1 MTQVN
6 IWSYDHKFSPVHRKE
21 NINFVA
27 KDEDYKVSVDY
38 EGHIVGQFF
47 SAHPNFNRSWLN
59 YKVINKDRVQ
69 QNQNNFIVIPI
80 FNYEYQNDIPKL
92 LYENDNLIKF
102 AVINNVK
109 IICCYLREN
118 LTDSGELLHC
128 NMKRYKI
135 YQKIYPDHLNIY
147 VNGYGNS
154 HVLDQLKPYVKH
166 VDVFDKIMYRHT
178 LVGKLNIDQIF
189 DVTKDMKHKFSFL
202 FGTLKY
208 RPYRV
213 EGFRFLIDN
222 NLIDRDDIFF
232 TTITFDAD
240 KDKIDF
246 LIDNHSFKIKSS
258 TRKVLKDYGLE
269 KIFVHKVYNEHGE
282 RYDPED
288 IKVRPAVIKY
298 AETPPQVLQSCVQVC
313 FETRPNQD
321 SITEKVYRPLFLG
334 QPFLWHARENLM
346 SYLTSL
352 GYKFYPW
359 IDYSFD
365 SISDPY
371 LRLEAMF
378 KEIKRLDSI
387 DLIKMIRS
395 TVDINDHN
403 RSNFLK
409 RMTLTNEFDQII
421 K

>member
-6 IWSYDHKFSPVHRKE
+6 IWSYDHKISPVHRKE
-21 NINFVA
+21 TLDFVA

-47 SAHPNFNRSWLN
+47 SAHPNFKRSWLN
-59 YKVINKDRVQ
+59 YKVINKDKVR

-80 FNYEYQNDIPKL
+80 FNYEYLNNIPRI
-92 LYENDNLIKF
+92 LYKNEELINF
-102 AVINNVK
+102 AIINNVK

-118 LTDSGELLHC
+118 LLDDGGLLNY

-135 YQKIYPDHLNIY
+135 YQRISPDHLNIF
-147 VNGYGNS
+147 VNGYNNS
-154 HVLDQLKPYVKH
+154 HVVDELQPYVKH
-166 VDVFDKIMYRHT
+166 IDVFDKIMYRHT
-178 LVGKLNIDQIF
+178 LVGKLNINQIF
-189 DVTKDMKHKFSFL
+189 NVSQEMIYNFSFL

-208 RPYRV
+208 RPYRA
-213 EGFRFLIDN
+213 EGFRFLIEN
-222 NLIDRDDIFF
+222 NWIDRADIFF
-232 TTITFDAD
+232 TTITFDQD
-240 KDKIDF
+240 NDIKFF
-246 LIDNHSFKIKSS
+246 LEKRLTNVIKPS
-258 TRKVLKDYGLE
+258 TKKVLYDYGLE
-269 KIFVHKVYNEHGE
+269 KVYVHKVYDENGKK
-282 RYDPED
+282 YNSED
-288 IKVRPAVIKY
+288 INARPAVVKY

-313 FETRPNQD
+313 FETRPEND
-321 SITEKVYRPLFLG
+321 SITEKIYRPLFLG
-334 QPFLWHARENLM
+334 QPFLWHARENLIP
-346 SYLTSL
+346 YLTSI

-371 LRLEAMF
+371 QRLEAMF

-387 DLIKMIRS
+387 DLAEMIIS
-395 TVDINDHN
+395 TVNINNHN

-409 RMTLTNEFDQII
+409 RMTLTDEFDQII